1 MEEHEYKIMYDM
13 ETTYWWF
20 RGKQF
25 LLTMLLNKYLG
36 DDRSNRTLDIG
47 AGTGATLELLGKFGA
62 AYGAEFSTVAI
73 RMLKQRGL
81 NSVVRADAE
90 KFIPFKNDAFSAV
103 TCLDVLEHLEN
114 DSGLLREMVRVCEPG
129 GIILVTVPAMPF
141 LWSGHDEA
149 LHHKRR
155 YTKNQL
161 LNRIASLNCTVAK
174 STYYNAL
181 LFLPI
186 AAVRTFKSFMAK
198 EGERAESDFSLS
210 LPKWLNDTLYSL
222 FAAELKCLRI
232 LDIPFGLSVL
242 AVIQKPLNRL
252 TADKYAPY

>member
-1 MEEHEYKIMYDM
+1 MEAYEYEIMHQM
-13 ETTYWWF
+13 ESTYWWF

-25 LLTMLLNKYLG
+25 LLAMLLKNYL
-36 DDRSNRTLDIG
+36 DDDGLNRTLDIG
-47 AGTGATLELLGKFGA
+47 AGTGSTLELLGKYGV

-81 NSVVRADAE
+81 SAIVRTDAE
-90 KFIPFKNDAFSAV
+90 EPIPFKNDAFSAV

-114 DSGLLREMVRVCEPG
+114 DSGLLREMVRVCKPG
-129 GIILVTVPAMPF
+129 GIILITVPAMPF

-161 LNRIASLNCTVAK
+161 LNRIASLNCTVTK

-186 AAVRTFKSFMAK
+186 AVVRTFKSFMAA
-198 EGERAESDFSLS
+198 EGKQAESDFFMP
-210 LPKWLNDTLYSL
+210 LPRWLNSALYSL
-222 FAAELKCLRI
+222 FAAELKCLKI
-232 LDIPFGLSVL
+232 LDIPFGLSIL
-242 AVIQKPLNRL
+242 TVIQKPLNG
-252 TADKYAPY
+252 

>member
-1 MEEHEYKIMYDM
+1 MEEYEYKIMYRM
-13 ETTYWWF
+13 ESTYWWF

-25 LLTMLLNKYLG
+25 LVEMLLNKYLE
-36 DDRSNRTLDIG
+36 DDGSNKTLDIG
-47 AGTGATLELLGKFGA
+47 AGTGSTLGLLSKYGE

-81 NSVVRADAE
+81 NAIVRTDAE
-90 KFIPFKNDAFSAV
+90 ESIPFKNNAFSAV

-114 DSGLLREMVRVCEPG
+114 DSGLLKEMFRVCKPG
-129 GIILVTVPAMPF
+129 GIILVTVPAMPL

-161 LNRIASLNCTVAK
+161 LNRIASLNCIVTK

-186 AAVRTFKSFMAK
+186 AAVRTFKSFMAAK
-198 EGERAESDFSLS
+198 GAQAESDFFMP
-210 LPKWLNDTLYSL
+210 LPKWLNNALYSL
-222 FAAELKCLRI
+222 FVAELKCLRI
-232 LDIPFGLSVL
+232 LNIPFGLSIL
-242 AVIQKPLNRL
+242 TVIQKPLNG
-252 TADKYAPY
+252 